1 MKKVFHQGE
10 DVDFTVETLKPNVTQ
25 EKTVTYPL
33 TLLYLSLTWCG
44 FALKY
49 SEKNLGINHITLLLQ
64 KHSQKTACLLNF
76 MLHSQRQLRIKF

>member
-1 MKKVFHQGE
+1 MEKVLHQRE

-44 FALKY
+44 FAHKY
-49 SEKNLGINHITLLLQ
+49 FEKNFGINHTTLLLQ
-64 KHSQKTACLLNF
+64 KHLQKTACLLNF

>member
-33 TLLYLSLTWCG
+33 TLLYLSLAWCG

-49 SEKNLGINHITLLLQ
+49 SEKNLGINHTTLLLQ

-76 MLHSQRQLRIKF
+76 MLHSQKQLRIKF